1 MIITNQNKGTYHK
14 ESMRTGRKKRRLP
27 EAREN
32 AVLVFESDWLKERRE
47 FFRPITLR
55 SKAKPKQ
62 S

>member
-1 MIITNQNKGTYHK
+1 
-14 ESMRTGRKKRRLP
+14 MRTGRKKRRLP